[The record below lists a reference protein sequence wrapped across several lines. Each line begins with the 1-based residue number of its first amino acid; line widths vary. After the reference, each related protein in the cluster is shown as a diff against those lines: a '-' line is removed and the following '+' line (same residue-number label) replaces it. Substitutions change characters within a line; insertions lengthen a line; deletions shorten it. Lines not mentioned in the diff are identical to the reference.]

1 MMLSIVTTMYQ
12 SARYLRAFYE
22 RATAAARELTT
33 DYEVVFVND
42 GSPDESLEI
51 AIELHQRDSRVR
63 VIDLSRNFGHHK
75 AMMTGLAH
83 AHGELVFLIDCDLE
97 EAPELLLVFD
107 REMHERNADVIYGVQ
122 RKRKG
127 GWAERVGGALFYSA
141 FDLLASYKIPR
152 DVVTARLM
160 TRRYVN
166 SLVAHQE
173 REVFIAGLWA
183 IAGFRQIG
191 VPIEK
196 EKNGTTTYTFRK
208 RCSTLVNA
216 ITSFSNAP
224 LRYVFYLGTLVMLIS
239 GACGLYLILHVLFF
253 GQFLTGWA
261 SLMVSIWLLGGMMIF
276 CIGIVGIYVAKV
288 FSETKQRPYTIVREV
303 YESRQPAAAAVR
315 ELR

>member
-12 SARYLRAFYE
+12 SARYLREFYE
-22 RATAAARELTT
+22 RASAAARELTA

-51 AIELHQRDSRVR
+51 AIGLQQRDSRVR
-63 VIDLSRNFGHHK
+63 VVDLSRNFGHHK

-83 AHGELVFLIDCDLE
+83 AEGELIFLIDCDLE
-97 EAPELLLVFD
+97 EAPALLLGFE
-107 REMHERNADVIYGVQ
+107 REMREQNADVVYGVQ

-127 GWAERVGGALFYSA
+127 GLAERVGGAVFYSA
-141 FDLLASYKIPR
+141 FDVLANYKVPR
-152 DVVTARLM
+152 NVVTARLM
-160 TRRYVN
+160 TRRYVD
-166 SLVAHQE
+166 SLLAHKE
-173 REVFIAGLWA
+173 REVFMAGLWA
-183 IAGFRQIG
+183 ITGFRQVGIP
-191 VPIEK
+191 VDK
-196 EKNGTTTYTFRK
+196 ASNGTTTYTFRK
-208 RCSTLVNA
+208 RLSTLVNG

-224 LRYVFYLGTLVMLIS
+224 LRYVFYLGALVMLIS
-239 GACGLYLILHVLFF
+239 GACGLYLVLHVLFF
-253 GQFLTGWA
+253 GQFLAGWA

-303 YESRQPAAAAVR
+303 YESRQPTAAAR